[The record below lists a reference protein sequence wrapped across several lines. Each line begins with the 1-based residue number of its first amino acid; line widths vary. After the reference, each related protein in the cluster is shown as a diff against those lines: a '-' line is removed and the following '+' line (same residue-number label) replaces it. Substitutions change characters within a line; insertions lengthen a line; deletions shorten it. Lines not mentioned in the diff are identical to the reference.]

1 HKLSDTLAAWG
12 FLALTLALIMAF
24 RPFDPAERYGQ
35 MFLLIAAGSA
45 LYNAARRV
53 PMVLGSRAA
62 WAAVLCSAP
71 LVCIFMIHFGRLQ
84 FGGYDMSVLI
94 DAGWRLYKGQR
105 LYVDFL
111 CTLPPAFCLGA
122 KY

>member
-1 HKLSDTLAAWG
+1 MQRQLQQVEITSPAQKHKLSDTLAAWG

-53 PMVLGSRAA
+53 PMVRAA
-62 WAAVLCSAP
+62 SLLRLSVRMVMAGVSRPTVTPLMPGSMAAISFDHFSGCSIPEA
-71 LVCIFMIHFGRLQ
+71 
-84 FGGYDMSVLI
+84 
-94 DAGWRLYKGQR
+94 
-105 LYVDFL
+105 
-111 CTLPPAFCLGA
+111 
-122 KY
+122 